1 MPRPPKPSSRTGAEA
16 SPSNN
21 VLLGAPGGASES
33 VRAFRSPPYR
43 LLWVSMMG
51 ANGARWAFTMMA
63 SWLAYALTRS
73 PFWVGITMFAL
84 QVPMIALSPL
94 TGVLAD
100 RIDRS
105 RLLLVSLGV
114 SLCAAFFVTA
124 LGITGH
130 LTALLLVLSAFVL
143 GLGTTV
149 QSTAQNAL
157 LPWTVPDAA
166 LFEAVALQGTARQG
180 AEFVGPGLASP
191 LQAVWGQNAALG
203 AVAGLFALGALPI
216 LFLRPLRKSPGRTGR
231 ATVRSDLEMLFDGV
245 RYVKRHRFLGPTMAL
260 IASHCLLTMAYMGIL
275 PSLAQADGVSGNT
288 LYGVLMTTAGFGAV
302 VFTVAVAFLGQRLDP
317 GRLLWIL
324 SVLSGIGIVSLGL
337 ARTGLTLEAAGFLVG
352 GSTAAFMAVAVLRVQ
367 RLTEDTMRGRVLS
380 LYLML
385 AGGAMALGNWFYGV
399 VAGVLPVHLIP
410 VASGLAFIVLVV
422 AGSALW
428 APVRAVYAQPA
439 HDLLFRTVP
448 VES

>member
-1 MPRPPKPSSRTGAEA
+1 
-16 SPSNN
+16 
-21 VLLGAPGGASES
+21 
-33 VRAFRSPPYR
+33 
-43 LLWVSMMG
+43 
-51 ANGARWAFTMMA
+51 
-63 SWLAYALTRS
+63 
-73 PFWVGITMFAL
+73 
-84 QVPMIALSPL
+84 
-94 TGVLAD
+94 
-100 RIDRS
+100 
-105 RLLLVSLGV
+105 
-114 SLCAAFFVTA
+114 
-124 LGITGH
+124 
-130 LTALLLVLSAFVL
+130 
-143 GLGTTV
+143 
-149 QSTAQNAL
+149 
-157 LPWTVPDAA
+157 
-166 LFEAVALQGTARQG
+166 
-180 AEFVGPGLASP
+180 
-191 LQAVWGQNAALG
+191 
-203 AVAGLFALGALPI
+203 
-216 LFLRPLRKSPGRTGR
+216 
-231 ATVRSDLEMLFDGV
+231 
-245 RYVKRHRFLGPTMAL
+245 
-260 IASHCLLTMAYMGIL
+260 MAYMGIL